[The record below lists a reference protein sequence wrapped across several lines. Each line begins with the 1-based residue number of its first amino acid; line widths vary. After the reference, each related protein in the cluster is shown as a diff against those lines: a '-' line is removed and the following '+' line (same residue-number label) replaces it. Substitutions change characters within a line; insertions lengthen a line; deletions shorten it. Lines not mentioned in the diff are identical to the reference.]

1 MRLNGIIINVLII
14 IFASGIFYVK
24 PNTDIFKVLINDMN
38 GKIEQFNVTA
48 EFYSNNDD
56 KSMYI
61 DLLDRINFDFGQ
73 VNYKITENDSVITI
87 DFTNE
92 KYDGKIELYK
102 IQEKLKGKVSIIENG
117 SNLEYSNLEKLKVK
131 ISNALSYIDN
141 SIEYSQCIKVKVSKG
156 TIDEYKDLVLDTLSV
171 SESQNINTVK
181 IYNGYSILAD
191 TGLYKKKNIFGTDID
206 FQCALVDYSSG
217 CYLIMGSPEITLA
230 Y

>member
-1 MRLNGIIINVLII
+1 MRLHRIIINII
-14 IFASGIFYVK
+14 VIILTSGIFYVK
-24 PNTDIFKVLINDMN
+24 PNTDIFSVLINDME
-38 GKIEQFNVTA
+38 GKIEQCNVSA
-48 EFYSNNDD
+48 EFYSNDND
-56 KSMYI
+56 KNIYM
-61 DLLDRINFDFGQ
+61 DLLDRINFDFGK
-73 VNYKITENDSVITI
+73 VNYEITENDRVITI

-92 KYDGKIELYK
+92 KYDGKIEFYHM
-102 IQEKLKGKVSIIENG
+102 QEKLMGKISIIERG
-117 SNLEYSNLEKLKVK
+117 SDLEYSNLEKLKVK

-156 TIDEYKDLVLDTLSV
+156 TVDEYKELILDTLSV
-171 SESQNINTVK
+171 SKSQNINTAK

-191 TGLYKKKNIFGTDID
+191 TGLYNKKNIFGTDID